1 MLTPD
6 PALNLEEQAETP
18 HDGYFH
24 PKNAAFWHRELSDA
38 RYAGLDFVL
47 PNVYGPDL
55 DDDHMKPLQI
65 ALAKLSQEDGDDVI
79 KLGMFDDTW
88 TWGQPYFG
96 PFWEQKPDCNNVEAT
111 AKVLFEAKWKPYFNA
126 VPRKHWYLV
135 EGRPMIYFYNN
146 NTLQNKANFDQVL
159 PVMKSLFKEEF
170 GVEPWVAVDSAYNYK
185 PNMKVTSDSHFQW
198 FTFDLEAKFASE
210 TRNGITLSH
219 AMPRWDSTS
228 RWNDHVEVRAKPDDR
243 LVKDDAVLKQILD
256 GSRESDILV
265 LATWNDLG
273 EGTGINRCYDYY
285 WDGEWKQPDH
295 FIQLIRRSQMGE
307 TLLTD

>member
-1 MLTPD
+1 MKFNWIPLLTITALLGSGCSPTAKVTQSASDKNSDTNFQVKPEVDPATLDYTRKVDLNLGNSPEMFVTAIWKQLTGEDADAPWVAEKAELLGSVTTPRRIDLALLLAEEAGEDKVRWAYSDPWDDQPSLHGSPGKTVERDIGAVMMFFFSSPNKPNGGPGWSNNHAPGMLTPD

-126 VPRKHWYLV
+126 VPRKHWYL
-135 EGRPMIYFYNN
+135 
-146 NTLQNKANFDQVL
+146 
-159 PVMKSLFKEEF
+159 
-170 GVEPWVAVDSAYNYK
+170 
-185 PNMKVTSDSHFQW
+185 
-198 FTFDLEAKFASE
+198 
-210 TRNGITLSH
+210 
-219 AMPRWDSTS
+219 
-228 RWNDHVEVRAKPDDR
+228 
-243 LVKDDAVLKQILD
+243 
-256 GSRESDILV
+256 
-265 LATWNDLG
+265 
-273 EGTGINRCYDYY
+273 
-285 WDGEWKQPDH
+285 
-295 FIQLIRRSQMGE
+295 
-307 TLLTD
+307 